1 MQGREFLGAGAA
13 ADALAAG
20 ELASEEL
27 VEALLARI
35 ERLEPRL
42 GAFAAV
48 YADEARAAARA
59 ADLARRAGHAVGRF
73 HGVPIAL
80 KDVIDLQGRVTTGGS
95 KVWESRVSPVT
106 ATLARRLAAA
116 GIIVLG
122 KTKTVEFAMGAW
134 GTNRH
139 MGTPWNPWDL
149 AVHRAPGGSSSGSG
163 VAVAARLAP
172 WAIGTD
178 TGGSVRIPSAWN
190 GLTGLKVTFGRVSC
204 HGVLPLAHT
213 LDTPGPMCRSVEDAA
228 ELYGLIQGPD
238 PLDPATL
245 HVPAASPSG
254 HWTRLEHGVAGM
266 RLARMPEEERAGVD
280 AGMLAAYDEAF
291 GVLSDLGASV
301 VDVPLPRR
309 FAEMGELVGR
319 IIAAEG
325 YGWVGGYV
333 DDDRLPVDDDVRPR
347 IRPGRDM
354 PAREYLGVQRERA
367 AIKREFDAA
376 LAGAGVD
383 ALLTPA
389 ARTPAPA
396 VAEIDQGTTAAAFT
410 RPFNLIDYCALVVP
424 NGSTAGGLPTSLQI
438 ACPGYEEGTALR
450 IGRAFQR
457 ATDWH
462 TRVPPGLGGQER
474 RTTLGPPAGASVP
487 RENPA
492 AHMP

>member
-1 MQGREFLGAGAA
+1 MSGCEFLTAGAA
-13 ADALAAG
+13 ADALAKG
-20 ELASEEL
+20 DLRSEEL

-48 YADEARAAARA
+48 YADEARTAARA
-59 ADLARRAGHAVGRF
+59 ADLARRAGQAVGRF

-80 KDVIDLQGRVTTGGS
+80 KDIIDVEGRVTTGGS
-95 KVWESRVSPVT
+95 KVWEARVSPVT

-134 GTNRH
+134 GTNRY

-149 AVHRAPGGSSSGSG
+149 GVHRAPGGSSSGSG
-163 VAVAARLAP
+163 VGVAARLAP

-228 ELYGLIQGPD
+228 ELYALIQGPD

-245 HVPAASPSG
+245 RVPAPAADPRG
-254 HWTRLEHGVAGM
+254 QPGRGVAGM
-266 RLARMPEEERAGVD
+266 RLARMPDEERGGVD
-280 AGMLAAYDEAF
+280 PEMLAAYDEAL
-291 GVLSDLGASV
+291 GVLADLGASV
-301 VDVPLPRR
+301 VDIALPRR

-325 YGWVGGYV
+325 YTWVGEYI

-347 IRPGRDM
+347 IRPGRNM
-354 PAREYLGVQRERA
+354 PARDYIAVQRERA
-367 AIKREFDAA
+367 AIKHEFDAA

-396 VAEIDQGTTAAAFT
+396 VIDIDQGTTAATFT

-424 NGSTAGGLPTSLQI
+424 NGRTAAGLPLSLQI
-438 ACPGYEEGTALR
+438 ACPGYGEGTALH
-450 IGRAFQR
+450 IGGAFQR

-462 TRVPPGLGGQER
+462 SRVPPGLD
-474 RTTLGPPAGASVP
+474 
-487 RENPA
+487 
-492 AHMP
+492 